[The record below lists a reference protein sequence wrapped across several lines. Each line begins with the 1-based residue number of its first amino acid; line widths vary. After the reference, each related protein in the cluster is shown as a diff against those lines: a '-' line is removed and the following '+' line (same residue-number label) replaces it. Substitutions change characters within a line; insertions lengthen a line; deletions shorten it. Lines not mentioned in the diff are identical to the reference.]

1 MLDVA
6 GICVAAVRAVYWLV
20 MLVCNFLGYSP
31 LWAQIAMKNR
41 KMENVKIRIPA
52 HLAVC
57 FTESRLI
64 DLTEVIQIMDSC
76 VAAGIRQLSLYDPFG
91 ELVSQIGQIEQACR
105 LFTRADLFC
114 DGKRLHS
121 SGLTNLQVNVLS
133 RKMGKSAL
141 VEACKMKFFSKR
153 HTAHKSILCFQLC
166 REEDEITVDRVSKT
180 LEDKFHLSDPDFL
193 LQVGNVPTLCG
204 YPPWNLRITEFLQT
218 PRLPCSRRALDCC
231 VEAFSQR
238 DIRVGK

>member
-41 KMENVKIRIPA
+41 KMENVRIRIPA

-57 FTESRLI
+57 FTERRLI

-121 SGLTNLQVNVLS
+121 SGLTNLKVNVLS

-141 VEACKMKFFSKR
+141 VEACKM
-153 HTAHKSILCFQLC
+153 LC
-166 REEDEITVDRVSKT
+166 REDDEITVDRVSKT